1 MSVSKLIIVIFLH
14 AISYKTCAQK
24 TATLNNVS
32 YSVKTQQTL
41 LVENGVMISIK
52 SYLLPKSG
60 FQFGYVA
67 EGKRNDSILIK
78 GRMHLRG
85 RKIYTKESYLF
96 NHDRAK
102 DSVMKVFS
110 QGKTGR
116 IYLKELVEYK
126 NGVITE
132 SKSY

>member
-1 MSVSKLIIVIFLH
+1 MNVTKLIIVIFLYV
-14 AISYKTCAQK
+14 ISFKTCAQK
-24 TATLNNVS
+24 TATLNGIS

-41 LVENGVMISIK
+41 LVENGVMTSVK
-52 SYLLPKSG
+52 SHFLPKSG
-60 FQFGYVA
+60 FQFGYIV

-78 GRMHLRG
+78 GSLRFRG
-85 RKIYTKESYLF
+85 RKIYTKENYLF
-96 NHDRAK
+96 NHDMAK
-102 DSVMKVFS
+102 DSVMKIFS

-126 NGVITE
+126 NGVVTK